1 MYGEAIKRLEA
12 GGAERKS
19 ESALKLENGLGVRG
33 TEAEAW
39 RPLGW
44 LLQGPGE
51 KGRDG
56 EPCGRM
62 AAGVGKTRC
71 IAIRHRCR
79 IRQSCPSRG

>member
-39 RPLGW
+39 RPLGR

-56 EPCGRM
+56 GALWEDG
-62 AAGVGKTRC
+62 
-71 IAIRHRCR
+71 
-79 IRQSCPSRG
+79 SRGGENQMHCNQA